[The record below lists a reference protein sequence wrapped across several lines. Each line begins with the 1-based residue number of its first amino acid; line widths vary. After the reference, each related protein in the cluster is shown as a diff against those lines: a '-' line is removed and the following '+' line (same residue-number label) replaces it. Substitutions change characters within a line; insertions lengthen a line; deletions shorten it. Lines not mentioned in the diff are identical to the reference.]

1 MKLDVVNKWLVLVAN
16 IGVLAGILFL
26 AFELKQNTVAT
37 QLEAASNFNSSFA
50 DIEMLIAGDPDF
62 SDLLIKGRT
71 RAVLTANEEFRLRVF
86 YGNVLRQWQFIHF
99 QFLTDALEEEIWL
112 GQLAYFTMV
121 IGADQG
127 LLEHWRTSRN
137 HFSPRINILVQSMIS
152 TDDLDPADDA

>member
-1 MKLDVVNKWLVLVAN
+1 MKLDAVNNWLILVAN
-16 IGVLAGILFL
+16 IGVLAGIVFL
-26 AFELKQNTVAT
+26 AYELKQNTVAT
-37 QLEAASNFNSSFA
+37 QLEAASNFNTSFA